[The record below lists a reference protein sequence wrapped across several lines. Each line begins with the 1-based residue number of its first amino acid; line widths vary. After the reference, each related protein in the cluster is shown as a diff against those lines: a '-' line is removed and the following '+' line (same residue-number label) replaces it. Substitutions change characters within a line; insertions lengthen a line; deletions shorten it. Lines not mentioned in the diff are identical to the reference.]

1 MSTNAP
7 CLCCEAQ
14 GYRSPCEC
22 AEQYRFLTTA
32 QDGSTIECCP
42 PLGNVNA
49 YLVYKVGGIS
59 FTRPAQGTP
68 GTFCAGCDWQY
79 VGTISGPGDSVVG
92 ICSGGLSYSSVEL
105 AAVDTNGIT
114 YSYRAVAGD
123 ILSGANVAA
132 SSSLT
137 LTYADCTGRR
147 FDGLLGGSCG
157 WAPPVWPLPS
167 GA

>member
-1 MSTNAP
+1 MSTNAAP

-22 AEQYRFLTTA
+22 DEQYRFQTTA

-42 PLGNVNA
+42 PLGNVTT

-59 FTRPAQGTP
+59 FTRPPEGTQA
-68 GTFCAGCDWQY
+68 TFCVGCDWQY
-79 VGTISGPGDSVVG
+79 LGTISGSGDSVLG
-92 ICSGGLSYSSVEL
+92 ICSGGLSYSSVEM

-114 YSYRAVAGD
+114 YSYRAITG
-123 ILSGANVAA
+123 

-147 FDGLLGGSCG
+147 FDTLLDGSCG
-157 WAPPVWPLPS
+157 WGPSVWPLPS
-167 GA
+167 GV